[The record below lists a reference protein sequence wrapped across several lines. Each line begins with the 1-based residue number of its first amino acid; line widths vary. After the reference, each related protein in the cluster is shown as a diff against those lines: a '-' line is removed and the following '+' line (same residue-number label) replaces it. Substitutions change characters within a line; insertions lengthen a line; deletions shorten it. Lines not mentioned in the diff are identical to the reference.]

1 MLVSGSQQDE
11 LDAQLKKLNQKG
23 MKSRVQELMLQDD
36 VLFAKTKAS
45 LYGDQGKQGQ
55 KQKQSNSSGIA
66 YGNRYSTQWGLK
78 NYSHIL

>member
-1 MLVSGSQQDE
+1 LLVSGSQQDE

-45 LYGDQGKQGQ
+45 LYGDQS
-55 KQKQSNSSGIA
+55 KQSH
-66 YGNRYSTQWGLK
+66 K
-78 NYSHIL
+78 